1 MAAAKPT
8 RPKSSPM
15 KYRAMTITIIGR
27 RATST
32 ARSCSYFKSKQV
44 QPLHINFLSGRLG
57 GAGTGSGN
65 GRRESY
71 HAFKGVLRTPPGH
84 LTRQ

>member
-27 RATST
+27 RATTLQDPSLILSLNKYNLYTST
-32 ARSCSYFKSKQV
+32 FY
-44 QPLHINFLSGRLG
+44 LG
-57 GAGTGSGN
+57 
-65 GRRESY
+65 
-71 HAFKGVLRTPPGH
+71 V
-84 LTRQ
+84 